1 MNEILNALMEDIQFV
16 DIMCSDILTE
26 NKSSKN
32 GFYGTNGKWNSLVQI
47 NGKNYRERVEILVIQ
62 NDAVFI
68 AKYKDDGSYKI
79 PGGSTEKDKT
89 LIQQVIAECEE
100 EANFTPKNVK
110 FTTEYRVDYTKN
122 NPCPFNQ
129 DHLPIKYDGY
139 VAKVYVGEYASE
151 YTKYV
156 ELVDRD
162 VIVKSGKF
170 IPIKDALKFVRPEHK
185 NVLQKYLKK

>member
-1 MNEILNALMEDIQFV
+1 MLYSLMEDSQFV
-16 DIMCSDILTE
+16 DIMTADILTE
-26 NKSSKN
+26 NKSSQN
-32 GFYGTNGKWNSLVQI
+32 GFYGTNGKWNSLVKI

-68 AKYKDDGSYKI
+68 AKKKDDNYKI

-110 FTTEYRVDYTKN
+110 YVTEYRVDYGKD
-122 NPCPFNQ
+122 NPCPFKQ

-139 VAKVYVGEYASE
+139 VAKVYIGEYGTE

-162 VIVKSGKF
+162 AVVKSGRF

-185 NVLQKYLKK
+185 KILQEYLKK